1 MTTGVPTST
10 APRRRSPA
18 RTFLPLAIAAW
29 LILEI
34 WLLSLVADAVGG
46 LAVAA
51 LLAGG
56 MILGVVVIKR
66 AGRRAF
72 KNLADTFQQAQQGRQ
87 PAAQQPGQGNGLTM
101 LAGLL
106 LIMPGLISDVAGLL
120 CLLPPVRAWIGRS
133 AARSLERKMASAP
146 MRLLRR
152 RLHAD
157 PHPLPRRQGRP
168 GRGHPRGPAAAAGR
182 YGWPGRHGVPA
193 PARPVGDSDSTGPG
207 GACIKRAKPD
217 KGDG

>member
-146 MRLLRR
+146 AGSFGDAFTQTRI
-152 RLHAD
+152 HYPD
-157 PHPLPRRQGRP
+157 GKVVQGEVIREDRP
-168 GRGHPRGPAAAAGR
+168 QQ
-182 YGWPGRHGVPA
+182 PGGT
-193 PARPVGDSDSTGPG
+193 GGPG
-207 GACIKRAKPD
+207 DTAYRPPLAP
-217 KGDG
+217 